1 MYVHV
6 LAGDTC
12 WMTKLYYDETRST
25 SCYSFS
31 FDKKQQ
37 ATTLTSDA
45 LLMANVL
52 SLAIQNG
59 AISRFGSLQGSIHP
73 IPRSTTSTTSST
85 PSFASFSFGN
95 SNTQEQQKRLES
107 LPPVPD
113 DDRAAEVS
121 QAVLFSALVA
131 SCVGINVINGIFG
144 HSMDDITT
152 WTNLIL
158 GVAVTTVAVD
168 NFFDVIVSGGSAVAK
183 MNKDKLPETIMN
195 VQAPKKEE
203 MPLGI
208 GTGSLTGSVVR
219 GLSRLLADNTERDCQ
234 CEAAAVFIAYSL
246 GLPVF
251 AFQPNALEGAALVL
265 RSMGE
270 EEDGDNGIDANSK
283 RRDGTRSMD
292 SLASDIGL
300 LKVMMW
306 LMAPVAMELSK
317 YPQLMSSEPRE
328 ARGFVQRLANKVKE
342 SNQST
347 PAVLALKDSLP
358 VDDEEMNAYLR
369 WALAEADI
377 LLRSNAK
384 VVDALSEALAG
395 GAATVGDCVAVLED
409 W

>member
-1 MYVHV
+1 MS
-6 LAGDTC
+6 
-12 WMTKLYYDETRST
+12 YYGLTMEYNFYR
-25 SCYSFS
+25 FHS
-31 FDKKQQ
+31 FDNNIK
-37 ATTLTSDA
+37 ATALTSDA
-45 LLMANVL
+45 LLMAKML
-52 SLAIQNG
+52 SLTIQNG
-59 AISRFGSLQGSIHP
+59 AISRFGSLQGSITP
-73 IPRSTTSTTSST
+73 IPRSTSSST
-85 PSFASFSFGN
+85 PSFASFAFGT
-95 SNTQEQQKRLES
+95 TQEQQKRLES
-107 LPPVPD
+107 LPDVPD

-121 QAVLFSALVA
+121 QAVLFSGLLA
-131 SCVGINVINGIFG
+131 SCVGINVINGLFG
-144 HSMDDITT
+144 HSLDDITV
-152 WTNLIL
+152 WTNLLL
-158 GVAVTTVAVD
+158 GVAITTVAVD

-183 MNKDKLPETIMN
+183 MNQDKLPENIRS

-234 CEAAAVFIAYSL
+234 CEAAAVFVAYSL

-265 RSMGE
+265 QSME
-270 EEDGDNGIDANSK
+270 ENEGGFNSQRGGK
-283 RRDGTRSMD
+283 RSMD

-328 ARGFVQRLANKVKE
+328 ARGFVQRLANKMKG
-342 SNQST
+342 SNQLT
-347 PAVLALKDSLP
+347 PAVVALKDALP
-358 VDDEEMNAYLR
+358 VDDEELNAYLR
-369 WALAEADI
+369 WALAEADL

-395 GAATVGDCVAVLED
+395 GAATVGDCVAVLEE